1 MRGKPTISARIV
13 SIHAPRAERDDMKP
27 LHSTRATGFNPRA
40 PGGARLAAHTKVIV
54 EAGFQSTRPGR
65 SATSTSRYRSGTM
78 AGFNPRAPGGARQR
92 CSATAFSVLLFQ
104 STRPGRSATLAV
116 IAWCLQHKCFN
127 PRAPGGAR
135 RRLVQY
141 DWFGSEFQSTR
152 PGRSATKSIRDI
164 GENSLVSIHAPRA
177 ERDLAS
183 ILHQT

>member
-1 MRGKPTISARIV
+1 MAPYLHWWFQSTRPGRSATLRGKPTISARIV

-40 PGGARLAAHTKVIV
+40 PGGARLAAHAKVIV

-104 STRPGRSATLAV
+104 STRPGRSATARSGDDR
-116 IAWCLQHKCFN
+116 IYFEGFN

-135 RRLVQY
+135 LHNTDLASQSAR
-141 DWFGSEFQSTR
+141 FQSTR
-152 PGRSATKSIRDI
+152 PGRSATAYFS
-164 GENSLVSIHAPRA
+164 A
-177 ERDLAS
+177 LAF
-183 ILHQT
+183 